1 MLTFGVLLRVTG
13 RDRRVRGAFEA
24 ADEGEGNR
32 PELPELD
39 ATGEPAEQRASLRWI
54 SAVPSAG
61 TVAPGRPSRARRLPL
76 TLTHSLEKICIE
88 LQVFYKTHENA

>member
-1 MLTFGVLLRVTG
+1 VNIWCVLNGVSG

-24 ADEGEGNR
+24 TDQGEGDR

-39 ATGEPAEQRASLRWI
+39 AAREPAEQRASLRWI

-76 TLTHSLEKICIE
+76 TDTLNRIASIYTPTKN
-88 LQVFYKTHENA
+88 KN